1 MKNKQKQ
8 LRRSKL
14 KTTENIQLNLMHLL
28 KKKNKVYY
36 LISKRKYSKSLMQK
50 ELAKLKNYILV
61 LIFKIWYI
69 MLRVPLKIILDNF
82 NNSIHAAT
90 LFDYINSQNI
100 GFEDAEKMQM
110 KFESKLSSERVGII
124 NQTYS

>member
-1 MKNKQKQ
+1 
-8 LRRSKL
+8 
-14 KTTENIQLNLMHLL
+14 
-28 KKKNKVYY
+28 
-36 LISKRKYSKSLMQK
+36 MQK

-82 NNSIHAAT
+82 NNSIHAGT

>member
-1 MKNKQKQ
+1 
-8 LRRSKL
+8 
-14 KTTENIQLNLMHLL
+14 
-28 KKKNKVYY
+28 
-36 LISKRKYSKSLMQK
+36 MQK